1 MAVEKMKLISI
12 IGKMTELDAVVEIC
26 GQAKVFQPDNAL
38 SFFSDTRG
46 FALINEANP
55 YSGAL
60 QRMKDTAS
68 LIDKPLRIVKDKGN
82 TLSKDEALAYVNQLV
97 SAVDQLQN
105 RRLEMMQTIDED
117 KRAIEQIQHFLGLG
131 INLEEVF
138 SCQYIKV
145 RFGRLPKVSYDKLN
159 AYTNNPYVL
168 FFSSSSDSQSHWGV
182 YFSPIEKVSEVDR
195 IFSSLYFE
203 RLRLPDVI
211 GTPEEAEEQFKR
223 ALAEH
228 EATLTQLDE
237 QMEALWAG
245 EEPLIMQVYT
255 FIKKHATYFDLRRYI
270 AKHDESFIVA
280 GWIPARSEKKFSKPL
295 EKLETVEFSTEP
307 ADLERKHAPPV
318 KLKNNRL
325 FHPFEFYVDMYG
337 LPSYNEMDPT
347 VFVGITYILL
357 FGIMFGDLGQGL
369 CLSVVGY
376 LMWKLKNMMLG
387 RILIRC
393 GISSAFFGLLYGSVF
408 GAEHLLDPLYRLLP
422 LPSFLPLHALE
433 SSGNI
438 MTILLTAIGIG
449 VSLVLVSIFI
459 NIVCSLRKKNW
470 EAALFGP
477 SGVAGFLFY
486 GGLIAYVVLSL
497 GLGIKLPGYV
507 MLFLLIPLL
516 CIFFREPL
524 GELCEGKK
532 HWWPEKFGE
541 FCMQNF
547 FELFEF
553 LLSYVT
559 NTMSFLRV
567 GAFVLVHAGMMLMVT
582 SLSGESFGVSFLL
595 VQIFGNILVMCMEAL
610 LVGIQV
616 LRLEFYEMFS
626 RFFEGAGRPFKPVN
640 AELD

>member
-26 GQAKVFQPDNAL
+26 GQANAFQPDNAL

-46 FALINEANP
+46 FALINETNP

-68 LIDKPLRIVKDKGN
+68 LAEKPLRIVKDKGYS
-82 TLSKDEALAYVNQLV
+82 LSEDETFAYVDQLV
-97 SAVDQLQN
+97 SAVGQLQN
-105 RRLEMMQTIDED
+105 RRLETIQAIDAD
-117 KRAIEQIQHFLGLG
+117 KRAIEQIQHFLGLD

-138 SCQYIKV
+138 SCKYIKV
-145 RFGRLPKVSYDKLN
+145 RFGRLPKDSYDKLN
-159 AYTNNPYVL
+159 TYTNNPYVL
-168 FFSSSSDSQSHWGV
+168 FFPSSSDSQSYWGV

-203 RLRLPDVI
+203 RLRLPDFI
-211 GTPEEAEEQFKR
+211 GTPEEAEEQFER
-223 ALAEH
+223 TLSEH
-228 EATLTQLDE
+228 EATLLQLDD
-237 QMEALWAG
+237 QMKTLWSG
-245 EEPLIMQVYT
+245 EEASIMRVFTYL
-255 FIKKHATYFDLRRYI
+255 KKHATYFDLRRYI
-270 AKHDESFIVA
+270 AKYNDNFIVA

-307 ADLERKHAPPV
+307 ADLEQKHAPPV
-318 KLKNNRL
+318 KLKNSRL
-325 FHPFEFYVDMYG
+325 FRPFEFYVDMYG
-337 LPSYNEMDPT
+337 LPSYDEMDPT

-369 CLSVVGY
+369 CLSLVGY
-376 LMWKLKNMMLG
+376 FMWKLKNMMLG

-393 GISSAFFGLLYGSVF
+393 GISSAFFGVLYGSVF

-422 LPSFLPLHALE
+422 IPFLPLHALE
-433 SSGNI
+433 SSNNI
-438 MTILLTAIGIG
+438 MTILLTAVGIGIF
-449 VSLVLVSIFI
+449 LVLISIFI
-459 NIVCSLRKKNW
+459 NILCALRKKHW
-470 EAALFGP
+470 ESALFGP
-477 SGVAGFLFY
+477 NGVAGFLFY
-486 GGLIAYVVLSL
+486 GGLISYVVLSL
-497 GLGIKLPGYV
+497 GLGIQVPGSV
-507 MLFLLIPLL
+507 ILFLLFPLL

-524 GELCEGKK
+524 GALCEGKK
-532 HWWPEKFGE
+532 HWRPEKLGE

-567 GAFVLVHAGMMLMVT
+567 GAFVLVHSGMMLMVT
-582 SLSGESFGVSFLL
+582 SLSGESFGLSFLL

-640 AELD
+640 AEND